1 MGEMKALPDRAGDCG
16 VDVGSGDCYGC
27 AEGERRAVFLRRIR
41 IVYDFSGDSRF
52 NLPSVDGI

>member
-1 MGEMKALPDRAGDCG
+1 MKALPDRAGHCG
-16 VDVGSGDCYGC
+16 VDFGSGDCYGC